1 MNADD
6 FHPFWKGVFHEFGKQ
21 SDAAEIAGAAAE
33 HPGAA
38 AAVGGAGLLAGLGAV
53 ALKRKLFKG
62 KAPAAAAAA
71 AEPAAQAAKGFSGKA
86 LLGTGVGAGAVGY
99 YYGGKKDR

>member
-21 SDAAEIAGAAAE
+21 SDVGEIAGAAAKSPE
-33 HPGAA
+33 VAAGVGA
-38 AAVGGAGLLAGLGAV
+38 AGLLAGIGAV

-71 AEPAAQAAKGFSGKA
+71 EPAAAAAKGFSGKA
-86 LLGTGVGAGAVGY
+86 LIGTGVGAGAVGY